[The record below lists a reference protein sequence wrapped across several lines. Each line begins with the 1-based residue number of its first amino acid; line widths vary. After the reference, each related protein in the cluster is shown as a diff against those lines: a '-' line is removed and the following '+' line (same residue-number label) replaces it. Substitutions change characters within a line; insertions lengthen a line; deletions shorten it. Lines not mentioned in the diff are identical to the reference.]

1 MNISIVASNINT
13 SAMQNGNE
21 DLEVAENES
30 EDEKLEREHFNTVVS
45 SFLHYEKYS
54 NLRIDKSRRDFLA
67 LDARHRQRLP
77 DFLDNLETQRYAV
90 AKNFEFIKQIIDHTG
105 MEFKP
110 YFKRH
115 PFFHSVQNYTK
126 ITSYIQDTVY
136 DSIED
141 SVSVVFT

>member
-1 MNISIVASNINT
+1 
-13 SAMQNGNE
+13 MQNGNE
-21 DLEVAENES
+21 DLQVAENES

-45 SFLHYEKYS
+45 AFLHYEKYS
-54 NLRIDKSRRDFLA
+54 NLRIDKSKRDFLA

-115 PFFHSVQNYTK
+115 PFFQK
-126 ITSYIQDTVY
+126 YILYILYQYYKLHTGYCV
-136 DSIED
+136 
-141 SVSVVFT
+141 